1 MPKLDRSGPAL
12 LFCLLLLLIQSVAAQ
27 DAAPRNPDPWEGWN
41 RGVYQ
46 FNQFA
51 DRYLLKPA
59 AKAYQAVTPEIV
71 DVGVTNFFRNLREP
85 ITILNDVLQ
94 LKLAQAGMD
103 SGRFLL
109 NTTLGLAGFFD
120 VASDLGLPRHREDF
134 GQSLGYW
141 GVGAG
146 PYLEVPLLGSSSL
159 RDAFGEIPDAYASPI
174 IYINDEIARSAA
186 TALRVTDLRAD
197 LLKADEL
204 VTGDRYIFL
213 RDSYLQQREAAVR
226 DGEIE
231 DDFGDED
238 F

>member
-1 MPKLDRSGPAL
+1 MRNRLGTAL
-12 LFCLLLLLIQSVAAQ
+12 LFCFLLLLIRPVAAQ
-27 DAAPRNPDPWEGWN
+27 DDEFRDPDPWEGWN
-41 RGVYQ
+41 RNVYQ

-59 AKAYQAVTPEIV
+59 AKFYQAITPEIV
-71 DVGVTNFFRNLREP
+71 DIGITNFFRNLREP
-85 ITILNDVLQ
+85 ITVVNDLLQ
-94 LKLAQAGMD
+94 LKLTQAGMD

-120 VASDLGLPRHREDF
+120 VATDLGLPRHREDF
-134 GQSLGYW
+134 GQSLGHW
-141 GVGAG
+141 GLGAG
-146 PYLEVPLLGSSSL
+146 PYLELPLLGSSSV
-159 RDAFGEIPDAYASPI
+159 RDAFGLVPDIYASPVV
-174 IYINDEIARSAA
+174 YVNDEIARATA

-213 RDSYLQQREAAVR
+213 RDSYLQQREALVR
-226 DGEIE
+226 DGEVE

>member
-1 MPKLDRSGPAL
+1 MLNRSSPAL
-12 LFCLLLLLIQSVAAQ
+12 LFCLLLLLMQPLAAQ
-27 DAAPRNPDPWEGWN
+27 DDEFRDPDPWEGWN
-41 RGVYQ
+41 RNVYR

-51 DRYLLKPA
+51 DRYLLKPV

-85 ITILNDVLQ
+85 ITIFNDLLQ
-94 LKLAQAGMD
+94 LKLGQAGMD
-103 SGRFLL
+103 SGRFVL

-141 GVGAG
+141 GLEAG
-146 PYLEVPLLGSSSL
+146 PYLELPLLGSSSA
-159 RDAFGEIPDAYASPI
+159 RDAFGLIPDIYVSPVV
-174 IYINDEIARSAA
+174 YVNDEIARAAA
-186 TALRVTDLRAD
+186 TGLRVTDLRAD
-197 LLKADEL
+197 LLRADEL

-213 RDSYLQQREAAVR
+213 RDSYLQQREALVL
-226 DGEIE
+226 DGEVE